1 MRPIFCIK
9 YPMNAGVLLITLF
22 KIYFNCKLVLYNI
35 TIVDN
40 FFIFFIKFMQYEV
53 CALKECL
60 L

>member
-1 MRPIFCIK
+1 MRPIFYIK
-9 YPMNAGVLLITLF
+9 YPVNAGVLLITLS
-22 KIYFNCKLVLYNI
+22 KIYFNYKFILYNI

-53 CALKECL
+53 CALRECL